1 MDRLELVPR
10 EDLPTNPVSPRPV
23 MPIDNLGGHH
33 TMRKRI
39 SAAVV
44 LATFA
49 AMTLA
54 QVALAMHAQAKAIL
68 H

>member
-1 MDRLELVPR
+1 
-10 EDLPTNPVSPRPV
+10 
-23 MPIDNLGGHH
+23 
-33 TMRKRI
+33 MRKRI

-54 QVALAMHAQAKAIL
+54 QVALAMHKPPLSIF

>member
-1 MDRLELVPR
+1 
-10 EDLPTNPVSPRPV
+10 
-23 MPIDNLGGHH
+23 
-33 TMRKRI
+33 MRKRI

-54 QVALAMHAQAKAIL
+54 QVAMAMHQQVRSIL